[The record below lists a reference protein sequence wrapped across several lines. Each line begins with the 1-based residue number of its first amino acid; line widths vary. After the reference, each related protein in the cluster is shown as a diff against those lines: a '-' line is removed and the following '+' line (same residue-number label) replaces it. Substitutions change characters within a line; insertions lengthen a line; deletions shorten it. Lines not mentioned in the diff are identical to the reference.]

1 MQCASQLL
9 PAARANWARAMRS
22 EFDHIKDG
30 RRAFLWALGCVFTG
44 IKERM
49 ASMIKGNL
57 KISRWL
63 LAPEMLL
70 CFTPLTLLWL
80 DAIDGSS
87 GWTPLNAAA
96 IHKHFLSVPGGT
108 AFLITLIAGAALAT
122 IGPVGLFAGFRM
134 VVTGRPLKNAW
145 LRVAL
150 IAAPILF
157 GAMTL
162 LLRLSET
169 GAAAFDFAAV
179 DAFDFWSGIVLLS
192 ALPALGAAHLLR
204 LSPLPGA
211 AKAAPT
217 LGATLS

>member
-1 MQCASQLL
+1 MRCASQLL
-9 PAARANWARAMRS
+9 PAARANWAGAMRS
-22 EFDHIKDG
+22 EFDHIKDE
-30 RRAFLWALGCVFTG
+30 RRAFLWALGCLLTG
-44 IKERM
+44 INERITT
-49 ASMIKGNL
+49 MINGNL

-70 CFTPLTLLWL
+70 CFVPLTWLWL

-87 GWTPLNAAA
+87 GLTRLDMAA
-96 IHKHFLSVPGGT
+96 IHKHFLAVPGGT

-122 IGPVGLFAGFRM
+122 IGPIGLFAGFRTIVM
-134 VVTGRPLKNAW
+134 GRPLKSAW

-150 IAAPILF
+150 ICAPILY
-157 GAMTL
+157 GAMAL
-162 LLRLSET
+162 LFRLSEMGT
-169 GAAAFDFAAV
+169 AAFDFAAV

-211 AKAAPT
+211 AKPAVN
-217 LGATLS
+217 